1 MNMKALA
8 ASLAALTSALP
19 SGADTL
25 RCDAPLVTAEA
36 RTPELARATC
46 GAVSEALEALGRCGL
61 TMMQPLLVTVL
72 AAPEHPVHGVCLGY
86 YDSHSRCI
94 SVAEPARYTALLPAG
109 DARRNLPP
117 DRLFRGLVA
126 HEVAHAVIA
135 QLPGGTKVAPEH
147 HEFIAAVFEMEVY
160 GPESRAALLA
170 ADPVRAEGS
179 RDMVNMGIYALAP
192 RVFGNNAW
200 ALYQAEPDGCALVRG
215 IVSGERALGFR

>member
-1 MNMKALA
+1 MR
-8 ASLAALTSALP
+8 SLRSC
-19 SGADTL
+19 
-25 RCDAPLVTAEA
+25 R
-36 RTPELARATC
+36 
-46 GAVSEALEALGRCGL
+46 
-61 TMMQPLLVTVL
+61 
-72 AAPEHPVHGVCLGY
+72 
-86 YDSHSRCI
+86 
-94 SVAEPARYTALLPAG
+94 
-109 DARRNLPP
+109 
-117 DRLFRGLVA
+117 
-126 HEVAHAVIA
+126 
-135 QLPGGTKVAPEH
+135 GGTKVAPEH